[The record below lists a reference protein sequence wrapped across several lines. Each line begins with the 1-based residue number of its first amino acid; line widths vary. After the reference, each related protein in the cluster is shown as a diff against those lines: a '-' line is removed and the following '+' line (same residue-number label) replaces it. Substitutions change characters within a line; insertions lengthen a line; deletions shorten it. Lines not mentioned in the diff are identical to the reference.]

1 VADDVMHRS
10 ADAHASSSSPVSP
23 QVRAHPESRAD
34 RARRLVYRGR
44 FALLYLLL
52 AMAAGAAI
60 GAFVVLV
67 ERDSPAPAPP
77 WSEFEPVGSAERRAA
92 QIGDRVSDPYRLPSG
107 DPLAPVTYAGPPT
120 IAGPD
125 GSPLQVRAIAVQSE
139 ATASTVEDVNT
150 HAAASSIQFLLC
162 GLGPACS
169 ISEGQPTVERLA
181 LLRREALELA
191 LYSFK
196 YIEGVETVLVLLPA
210 TQPDG
215 QGALAVFLERDD
227 LKAALEQP
235 LSKTLPAPFVPGI
248 GEMAAGEKQTV
259 DRLTRSHLF
268 AARPLQA
275 QDGSFVMVLVPALS

>member
-1 VADDVMHRS
+1 MAGYVTHRS
-10 ADAHASSSSPVSP
+10 ADAHASSAPVTAP
-23 QVRAHPESRAD
+23 LRARPESRAD

-77 WSEFEPVGSAERRAA
+77 WSEFQPVGSAERRAA

-139 ATASTVEDVNT
+139 ATAATVDDVNT
-150 HAAASSIQFLLC
+150 YAATQSIQFLLC
-162 GLGPACS
+162 GLGPSCS
-169 ISEGQPTVERLA
+169 LGVSQPTVQHLA

-196 YIEGVETVLVLLPA
+196 YIDGLDTVLVLLPA
-210 TQPDG
+210 RPDG
-215 QGALAVFLERDD
+215 QGALAVFLERSD
-227 LKAALEQP
+227 LKAALAQP
-235 LSKTLPAPFVPGI
+235 LEKTLPAPFVPGV
-248 GEMAAGEKQTV
+248 GEMTAGEARTV
-259 DRLTRSHLF
+259 DRLTQSHTF
-268 AARPLQA
+268 AYRPLQA
-275 QDGSFVMVLVPALS
+275 QDGSFVMVLVPSLS